1 MAWNEP
7 GNGNKGRD
15 PWGSGKDSDRKD
27 SDPKDDKRTKG
38 SSDPKPSDPW
48 GKERKPGGQQKGGN
62 ADFDETIR
70 KLKKNGQQ
78 LLDNLKGKPSSPS
91 SQPPRSSLWIPAGAV
106 VAAAVVWAG
115 SGFYSVGQSQEAVV
129 QRLGKYLKTNEP
141 GLHWSPSLVDRIN
154 LVNVAAIRNYA
165 DNTRLL
171 TADNNLINVRV
182 VVQYQIGDA
191 RHYVFNVHDPEQTLR
206 DALNT
211 SLNHAIGDSGL
222 VNVLSP
228 ASEVSRFKQASAAN
242 NAVKKGSVGSD
253 GLPLI
258 SATPLVADSLLNG
271 REDLAP
277 LVQKELQASLD
288 RYNAGMTI
296 QSVNIER
303 VSLPAEVQESAEDVA
318 DARQERQQAIEN
330 ARAYG
335 NTMQP
340 LANGQAQQIIDMAK
354 VYQNTVVARAHGE
367 TAQFLAQLQA
377 YRIAPEVTRERLYLD
392 TMSDIYHNHPKA
404 FVSLDPHSHSTVNL
418 PLDQLIGQ
426 ASSQRHGQ
434 ENQGSVSDQQGS
446 SSQQAGSGN
455 GNSDSDAATTT
466 IGTAPSDAS
475 NSSNGAA
482 DTSDAPATGSA
493 DTESTDDSGY
503 VNVGSESDSG
513 SNDGQASDSNRT
525 SSPSSDDTGNDGN
538 SSDAAPDNGSSASES
553 SSNAASSDT
562 QSNPSRSNGSAQGE
576 HS

>member
-15 PWGSGKDSDRKD
+15 PWGSGNDSDRKD
-27 SDPKDDKRTKG
+27 SDPKDDERAKG

-70 KLKKNGQQ
+70 KLKKAGQQ

-91 SQPPRSSLWIPAGAV
+91 SQPPRNSLWIPAGAV
-106 VAAAVVWAG
+106 VAAVVVWAG

-129 QRLGKYLKTNEP
+129 QRLGKYLETNEP
-141 GLHWSPSLVDRIN
+141 GLHWNPTLVDRIN

-171 TADNNLINVRV
+171 TADNNLIDVRV

-206 DALNT
+206 DALNA
-211 SLNHAIGDSGL
+211 SLNHAVGDSGL

-242 NAVKKGSVGSD
+242 SAVRKGSVGAD

-258 SATPLVADSLLNG
+258 SATPLVSDSLLNG
-271 REDLAP
+271 REALAP
-277 LVQKELQASLD
+277 LVKKELQASLD
-288 RYNAGMTI
+288 RYNAGLTI

-303 VSLPAEVQESAEDVA
+303 ISLPSDVQESAQDVA
-318 DARQERQQAIEN
+318 EARQERQQAIEN

-377 YRIAPEVTRERLYLD
+377 YKVAPEVTRERLYLD
-392 TMSDIYHNHPKA
+392 TMSEIYHDHPKA
-404 FVSLDPHSHSTVNL
+404 FVSLDPHGHSIVNL
-418 PLDQLIGQ
+418 PLDQLIGL
-426 ASSQRHGQ
+426 ASLQGNGSV
-434 ENQGSVSDQQGS
+434 NQGNTGDHKGS
-446 SSQQAGSGN
+446 SEQQANSVN
-455 GNSDSDAATTT
+455 GNSDSDAASSNTD
-466 IGTAPSDAS
+466 TAPSDTS

-482 DTSDAPATGSA
+482 GTSNAAAEGN
-493 DTESTDDSGY
+493 DDSGY
-503 VNVGSESDSG
+503 VNVGSDSDSG
-513 SNDGQASDSNRT
+513 SDNGPASGSDDTPSQ
-525 SSPSSDDTGNDGN
+525 SSDDSSGGN
-538 SSDAAPDNGSSASES
+538 SSDAASDNDASDNGSSTGES
-553 SSNAASSDT
+553 SSNAVSSGT
-562 QSNPSRSNGSAQGE
+562 QSNPSSSNGSAQGE